1 MFATFI
7 PPMSGTLN
15 EDDPLLEVMPPL
27 LQHSLSYEN
36 EHATPMHT
44 VYRENKLTVWKTNT
58 PTGTDKV
65 PVILV
70 PALINRQY
78 ILDLSET
85 NSLCKSLSEAGYEVY
100 LVDWGTATGEDRWQT
115 FSDVITGPMRRI
127 VRKVTRLSGRK
138 PVLFGYCLG
147 GILSN
152 IFTSCYPDAV
162 AGLVAMTAPVDFSKA
177 GYMALWTSKQH
188 LDPYAAVGALGNLPP
203 EMIQNGF
210 VALKPAQFLR
220 KWRTAWEKQDN
231 QDFLDNFFTLEQ
243 WVNDNVPFP
252 GGTWQEYIHWLYQD
266 NRLYRNELW
275 IGSHHAKLEN
285 ITCPVMTIVAEQ
297 DHIVPPDSALP
308 LHQMAGSLD
317 KQVLS
322 LPGGHVGIIAS
333 SKLFPKL
340 VKELTAWLDERH
352 AVFA

>member
-1 MFATFI
+1 MFSTFAM
-7 PPMSGTLN
+7 PGTLSA
-15 EDDPLLEVMPPL
+15 DDPRLEALPPL
-27 LQHSLSYEN
+27 FQHSVTYER
-36 EHATPMHT
+36 EQVTPMHA
-44 VYRENKLTVWKTNT
+44 VYRENKLTLWKVSAS
-58 PTGTDKV
+58 PDSKQTGKV
-65 PVILV
+65 PLLLV

-85 NSLCKSLSEAGYEVY
+85 NSLCRSLSEAGYEVY
-100 LVDWGTATGEDRWQT
+100 LVDWGTASGEDRWQT
-115 FSDVITGPMRRI
+115 FSDVITGPMRRL

-152 IFTSCYPDAV
+152 IFTACYPEAV
-162 AGLVAMTAPVDFSKA
+162 AGLIAMTAPVDFSKA
-177 GYMALWTSKQH
+177 GYMALWTRKDY
-188 LDPYAAVGALGNLPP
+188 LDPHSAVAAMGNLPP

-210 VALKPAQFLR
+210 VALKPAQFLK

-231 QDFLDNFFTLEQ
+231 QAFLDNFFTLEN

-252 GGTWQEYIHWLYQD
+252 GGTWQDYISWLYQD
-266 NRLYRNELW
+266 NRLYNNDLW
-275 IGSHHAKLEN
+275 IESHHASLSK
-285 ITCPVMTIVAEQ
+285 ITCPVLTIVADQ

-308 LHQMAGSLD
+308 LHQMVGSSD

-333 SKLFPKL
+333 GKVFPRL
-340 VKELTAWLDERH
+340 VSSMTEWLNERD
-352 AVFA
+352 FI